1 MFLNRSTVDNVYGV
15 ENQVSPVVY
24 VSAAIT
30 LGFIGFFGF
39 TMNLLVAVV
48 IVKDAE
54 TLWTPVNVIL
64 VNLVVGDFLVAAF
77 GNPVAMVSA
86 ITGGW
91 YWGYKMC
98 LWYNSLYAWF
108 MSTLGFASIGN
119 LTVMAVER
127 WLLVAKP
134 MKALSIRHAI
144 ILGFF
149 VWIYALCLSLPPL
162 FGWGSYSPEAGN
174 VSCSV
179 SWEVHDP
186 VTKTKSYIG
195 FLFIFGL
202 IIPVLVISS
211 SYTAII
217 LTLRRVRKRAGASG
231 RREAKITKMVALMIT
246 AFLLAWSPYAALAIA
261 AQYFDV
267 SETISVGSCTSGVI
281 GQILHL
287 LQSYNLR
294 RFEQSVS
301 SIVEEDLR
309 HTDNEEHS
317 TGQSK
322 HRTHDDEQAR
332 AEKLRIYWDN
342 GR

>member
-1 MFLNRSTVDNVYGV
+1 MSLNRSTVDNVVYDA
-15 ENQVSPVVY
+15 EDQVSPMVY
-24 VSAAIT
+24 VAAAIA

-39 TMNLLVAVV
+39 TMNLLVAIV
-48 IVKDAE
+48 IVKDAQI
-54 TLWTPVNVIL
+54 LWTPVNVIL

-98 LWYNSLYAWF
+98 LCYAWF

-127 WLLVAKP
+127 WLLVARP
-134 MKALSIRHAI
+134 MKALSIRYAI
-144 ILGFF
+144 TLGIF

-162 FGWGSYSPEAGN
+162 FGWGSYGPEAGN

-186 VTKTKSYIG
+186 LTKSDSYIG
-195 FLFIFGL
+195 FIFVFGL

-211 SYTAII
+211 SYVAII
-217 LTLRRVRKRAGASG
+217 VTLRKVRKRAGASG

-261 AQYFDV
+261 AQYFDAKP
-267 SETISVGSCTSGVI
+267 SASVAV
-281 GQILHL
+281 LPAL
-287 LQSYNLR
+287 LAK
-294 RFEQSVS
+294 S
-301 SIVEEDLR
+301 SICYNPIIYAGLNSQFPRSLKKIFDVR
-309 HTDNEEHS
+309 IARS
-317 TGQSK
+317 TLPDSQNTALTLLN
-322 HRTHDDEQAR
+322 RQEQR
-332 AEKLRIYWDN
+332 N
-342 GR
+342 